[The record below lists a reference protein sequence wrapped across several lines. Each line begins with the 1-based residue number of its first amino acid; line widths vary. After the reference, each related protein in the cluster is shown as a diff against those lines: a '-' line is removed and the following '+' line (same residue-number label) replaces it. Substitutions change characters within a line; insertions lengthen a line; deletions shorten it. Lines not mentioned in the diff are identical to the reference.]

1 MADVPRRPRYQD
13 IQAPRLHLTGAALRR
28 GYALG
33 PAATREEERFRKL
46 LEDEPPVGSDPDG
59 EEVTR
64 FQPGRPLT

>member
-28 GYALG
+28 GYSLG
-33 PAATREEERFRKL
+33 PSETRDEARLRKL
-46 LEDEPPVGSDPDG
+46 LEDEPAAGSDPDG

-64 FQPGRPLT
+64 FQPGRPLK